1 MLGRQFAALGEAA
14 AGEDVAMRRSHV
26 AFVRTV
32 LSYAVEEG
40 FHREDVLV
48 FGQLEYDHPVSYE
61 VAVAKKPRMI
71 LNSEVMG
78 DEQPVPP

>member
-26 AFVRTV
+26 AFVRPV
-32 LSYAVEEG
+32 FSYTVEEG
-40 FHREDVLV
+40 FDR
-48 FGQLEYDHPVSYE
+48 Q
-61 VAVAKKPRMI
+61 MI

-78 DEQPVPP
+78 DERPVPP

>member
-32 LSYAVEEG
+32 LSYAVYEG
-40 FHREDVLV
+40 FYREDV
-48 FGQLEYDHPVSYE
+48 FGVDPMGNFVPRFPGFIEYSLGRTIISATV
-61 VAVAKKPRMI
+61 
-71 LNSEVMG
+71 
-78 DEQPVPP
+78 

>member
-26 AFVRTV
+26 AFVRAV

-40 FHREDVLV
+40 FDREDVLV
-48 FGQLEYDHPVSYE
+48 FGPPNIICPGLIECILGRPSIIVIIGTLE
-61 VAVAKKPRMI
+61 
-71 LNSEVMG
+71 
-78 DEQPVPP
+78 Q

>member
-32 LSYAVEEG
+32 LSYAVYRRIERDG
-40 FHREDVLV
+40 AL
-48 FGQLEYDHPVSYE
+48 QLLRAVGRKLRRLRLYVVSRKE
-61 VAVAKKPRMI
+61 ARR
-71 LNSEVMG
+71 
-78 DEQPVPP
+78 